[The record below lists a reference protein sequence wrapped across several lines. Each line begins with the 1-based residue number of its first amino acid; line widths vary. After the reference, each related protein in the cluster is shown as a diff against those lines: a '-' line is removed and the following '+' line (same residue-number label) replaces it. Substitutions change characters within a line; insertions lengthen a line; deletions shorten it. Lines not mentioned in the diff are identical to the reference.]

1 MRDAAQV
8 AGYLRD
14 RGDVVFT
21 SFIFFLGTRQAVHS
35 PAEPAW
41 AGTFF
46 HPPPV
51 LLVRCIAELFAV
63 LICLAETLDFDRL
76 EVKLMAR
83 YLELVG
89 FPKGGKGAG
98 LEATNIYQP
107 YFFHSLKL

>member
-1 MRDAAQV
+1 
-8 AGYLRD
+8 
-14 RGDVVFT
+14 
-21 SFIFFLGTRQAVHS
+21 
-35 PAEPAW
+35 
-41 AGTFF
+41 
-46 HPPPV
+46 V